1 MDPQQIPLRDL
12 HLPEFIG
19 SWPLAPGWWVIIAA
33 LLLFVAWLLRESL
46 RKWRRNAPRRLAL
59 RELARVRSDYDNGVD
74 IVTLGKELSELLR
87 RAMLAYAP
95 RKEVA
100 GLTGDAW
107 LSWLDRGMEQELFAN
122 GPGRVLGSLPYR
134 GSEQEDEQVD
144 IDELTDVVRQRLL
157 TPVPGGTG

>member
-19 SWPLAPGWWVIIAA
+19 TWPYALGWWFIIGV
-33 LLLFVAWLLRESL
+33 LFVFVAYLLRESI

-59 RELARVRSDYDNGVD
+59 RELVRVRNDYDNGVD
-74 IVTLGKELSELLR
+74 VVTLGKELSELLR
-87 RAMLAYAP
+87 RTMLAYAP

-107 LSWLDRGMEQELFAN
+107 LKWLDQGLEQKLFVD
-122 GPGRVLGSLPYR
+122 GPGRVLGVLPYC
-134 GSEQEDEQVD
+134 GSDQEDAEIN
-144 IDELTDVVRQRLL
+144 IDELTDAVRQRLM
-157 TPVPGGTG
+157 TPVPGGAD